1 MLHYRQVVPIDLR
14 SLFGLRVVKRSLLT
28 RDPVVAKLRAYAL
41 STYVGISFARAR
53 RLLVTHKDDKSLP
66 VLDVDDPSSPFYI
79 PSYKIEKTRDGF
91 SLATDG
97 SDKDHKHA
105 LEALRTLLGSGA
117 AAAEPAATLVA
128 PVAVVQAPVPTGI
141 GIGEAARKYQ
151 LTLDARTVPDK
162 TRSQKRA
169 SINGFAA
176 WRGAKHPLN
185 TCTRTDVSEW
195 VQSLRAT
202 NLATP
207 TLANKTSY
215 LKAFFEWAQTAG
227 HFPKGDNPAQGQ
239 VKYGVREKRA
249 RRKLGFEAFTTD
261 QLAVIYGSKFSALR
275 DDIRW
280 GALLGLYTGARVSE
294 IGQLHLDNFVV
305 EDGVPCIRITGDGE
319 GQRLKTD
326 ASERSVPLH
335 PQLIAMG
342 LLDYVASLRKVGK
355 TRLFPKTKVGSV
367 NGHGNFLSAAFG
379 RYIAKLGVK
388 PKMGKIG
395 FHSLRKTIV
404 QQMQSEGVPSE
415 FRAQYVGH
423 ELGDEHHAAYSR
435 QYSMA
440 ELAAKVHP
448 ALTFETTLVDRKK

>member
-14 SLFGLRVVKRSLLT
+14 SLLGLRVVKRSLLT
-28 RDPVVAKLRAYAL
+28 RDPVVAKSRAYAL

-53 RLLVTHKDDKSLP
+53 RLLVTHEDDKAIP
-66 VLDVDDPSSPFYI
+66 PLDVDDPSSPFYI

-105 LEALRTLLGSGA
+105 LEALRTLLGSSVT
-117 AAAEPAATLVA
+117 AAEPIAALVSPAVPA
-128 PVAVVQAPVPTGI
+128 PAAVSPSIGI
-141 GIGEAARKYQ
+141 GVGEAARKYL
-151 LTLDARTVPDK
+151 LTLDSRTVPDK

-215 LKAFFEWAQTAG
+215 LKAFFEWSQTAG
-227 HFPKGDNPAQGQ
+227 YFPKGDNPAQGQ

-249 RRKLGFEAFTTD
+249 RRKLGFEAFTPD
-261 QLAVIYGSKFSALR
+261 QLAVIYGPKFSALR
-275 DDIRW
+275 DDVRW

-294 IGQLHLDNFVV
+294 IGQLHLDNFIS
-305 EDGVPCIRITGDGE
+305 EDGVPCIRITADGE

-326 ASERSVPLH
+326 ASERTVPLH
-335 PQLIAMG
+335 PQLITLG
-342 LLDYVASLRKVGK
+342 LLDYVTSLREAGK

-379 RYIAKLGVK
+379 RYITKAGVK
-388 PKMGKIG
+388 PKMGKLG

-448 ALTFETTLVDRKK
+448 SLAYELFKR